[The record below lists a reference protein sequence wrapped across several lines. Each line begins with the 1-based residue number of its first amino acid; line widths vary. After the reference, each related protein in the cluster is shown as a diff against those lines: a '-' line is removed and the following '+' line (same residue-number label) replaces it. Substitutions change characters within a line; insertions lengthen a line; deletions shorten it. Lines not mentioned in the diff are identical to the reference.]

1 MPNNKQTKETFLDA
15 AISRS
20 EIACPPWDDNPKLQR
35 LPGWDPATS
44 HTSANS
50 RIREFGESMAV
61 RRCRFLNE
69 TNLVYDG
76 FNDG

>member
-44 HTSANS
+44 HTSA
-50 RIREFGESMAV
+50 ESMAV